1 MDSPPAAD
9 ELFPEDEFS
18 DAFSRFGLTTLRRLP
33 RPRPAPPAA
42 AAFGAGGFV
51 LTFGAD
57 RDAETG
63 AGTGD
68 FTGDG
73 NTGVDVLGLA
83 GSGLVCVLVLGI
95 MAGEPSGVLVTAGS
109 LLEMGLGGSMLSFGT

>member
-33 RPRPAPPAA
+33 RPRPAAVAA
-42 AAFGAGGFV
+42 AVGAGGFV

-95 MAGEPSGVLVTAGS
+95 TAGEPSGVLVTAGS

>member
-18 DAFSRFGLTTLRRLP
+18 DVFSRFGLTTLRRLP
-33 RPRPAPPAA
+33 RPRPAA

-57 RDAETG
+57 RDAETD

-73 NTGVDVLGLA
+73 STGVDVLGLA